1 MPDYAA
7 LASKYGGTPASAPP
21 QPSGSGQSIDAMIA
35 PGGPLED
42 YANLVQGARHG
53 GVGPLPMGLVGSARN
68 VIRAGVGR
76 AADAAKVALPAMRD
90 EFAARGLESMGAPS
104 IIAKPI
110 RAILRSATKSSAAP
124 ASPRGS
130 TPATPA
136 SPAAPSAA
144 GSAATRPAG
153 PQWSPQRLRNEVGL
167 AARRQKATLTE
178 QEYAVVE
185 GMVQQG
191 VKPADAVA
199 TVAQQIAKPPT
210 AKLRLSVA
218 EAKEYMRLRGA
229 GKTDQEAA
237 EAIRMQQK
245 LAKQFG
251 LPSSK
256 TVQQQVAHRNA
267 TGRWSTEK

>member
-7 LASKYGGTPASAPP
+7 LASKYGGTPA
-21 QPSGSGQSIDAMIA
+21 PSPQSIDAMIA

-199 TVAQQIAKPPT
+199 TVAQQIAKPS
-210 AKLRLSVA
+210 KLRLSVA

-251 LPSSK
+251 LPSPK